1 MSGSRQF
8 HKGVRIKGLV
18 QRKAGKAKEQAARNK
33 ANRGNSA
40 VAVKR

>member
-8 HKGVRIKGLV
+8 HKGVKVKGLAL
-18 QRKAGKAKEQAARNK
+18 RKVGKAKVQAARNK
-33 ANRGNSA
+33 ANRGNSS